1 MYSTYVTIAVVLI
14 SAVIVTLS
22 CFTCMYRDLYNDLL
36 RRHEMLR
43 RNYDLR
49 GDDLE
54 ASIRESRTL
63 RGTNKELRQSLSSS
77 KHNLELISDTIEKAL
92 KV

>member
-54 ASIRESRTL
+54 ASLRESRTL

>member
-54 ASIRESRTL
+54 ASLRESRTL

-77 KHNLELISDTIEKAL
+77 KHNLELISNTIEKAL